1 VCAREWLDIEPS
13 FRLDVGARD
22 AERQL
27 GDARLERENPERR
40 RYRNMEVELN
50 KKRKNPAVGK
60 KKSSAFSFLFF
71 PSPIFF
77 LFLCVC
83 APFRV
88 VTSFIEAVREHLGQL
103 NELIKILAHC
113 SRTLK
118 GSFFITVSSFF
129 KLIILAKMCGN
140 RRRKF
145 CLYFHFPFVP
155 RHDRVRSAP
164 LERW

>member
-1 VCAREWLDIEPS
+1 MCAREWLDIEPS

-60 KKSSAFSFLFF
+60 KKKSRARSHFYFSRVQFSSCF
-71 PSPIFF
+71 
-77 LFLCVC
+77 CVC

-118 GSFFITVSSFF
+118 ESFFITNSSFS
-129 KLIILAKMCGN
+129 N
-140 RRRKF
+140 
-145 CLYFHFPFVP
+145 
-155 RHDRVRSAP
+155 
-164 LERW
+164 

>member
-60 KKSSAFSFLFF
+60 VERVLISIFPESNFLPFF
-71 PSPIFF
+71 V
-77 LFLCVC
+77 CVC
-83 APFRV
+83 P
-88 VTSFIEAVREHLGQL
+88 
-103 NELIKILAHC
+103 
-113 SRTLK
+113 
-118 GSFFITVSSFF
+118 
-129 KLIILAKMCGN
+129 
-140 RRRKF
+140 
-145 CLYFHFPFVP
+145 VP
-155 RHDRVRSAP
+155 RRN
-164 LERW
+164 